1 MIRNAVQR
9 IKFPEYQLMKA
20 WFGDATH
27 KEIVIVYDIFTNK
40 DLGPNSSVPV
50 VIDENRILVVTTK
63 SSMATALGATL
74 AIRAS
79 VPESS
84 AT

>member
-1 MIRNAVQR
+1 MIQNAVQR
-9 IKFPEYQLMKA
+9 IKFPEYQLIKA

-50 VIDENRILVVTTK
+50 VIDENHILVVTTK
-63 SSMATALGATL
+63 SSIATALGATL
-74 AIRAS
+74 AIRATL
-79 VPESS
+79 PESS
-84 AT
+84 TT

>member
-1 MIRNAVQR
+1 MIRNAVHR
-9 IKFPEYQLMKA
+9 IKFLEYELMKA

-50 VIDENRILVVTTK
+50 VIDENHILVVTTK

-74 AIRAS
+74 AIRAT

-84 AT
+84 TT